1 MMSVTGCMDAGCALV
16 NAVGGVGGKVTN
28 RNEIGGTTLP
38 DLAPAQLTGKGV
50 PSSLAQP
57 APNSGAAGQLAA
69 PAFSEGKRAR
79 HSGYRHDWS
88 PEHDALVHLMIEG
101 VISTGEA
108 ARRVGVSA
116 VSIRYRARRLGLVKA
131 PLPALKGH
139 EELPE
144 RLTPAHGW
152 VPIAHKAD
160 RKWRLYDGAPVT
172 IIEAQ
177 DMVQAGIATTAQRRV
192 DGGFD
197 LLVRMR

>member
-1 MMSVTGCMDAGCALV
+1 MTAPTIIASSEA
-16 NAVGGVGGKVTN
+16 
-28 RNEIGGTTLP
+28 
-38 DLAPAQLTGKGV
+38 DLAPAQSTGRAS
-50 PSSLAQP
+50 SSLAQP

-101 VISTGEA
+101 TISTGEA

-116 VSIRYRARRLGLVKA
+116 VSIRYRATRLGLSKA

-144 RLTPAHGW
+144 RLTAAHGW
-152 VPIAHKAD
+152 VPIAHKAES
-160 RKWRLYDGAPVT
+160 KWIPLDGAPLT
-172 IIEAQ
+172 MHEAAALR
-177 DMVQAGIATTAQRRV
+177 DAGRAFTAHKRV

-197 LLVRMR
+197 FCVKVRT

>member
-1 MMSVTGCMDAGCALV
+1 
-16 NAVGGVGGKVTN
+16 
-28 RNEIGGTTLP
+28 
-38 DLAPAQLTGKGV
+38 
-50 PSSLAQP
+50 
-57 APNSGAAGQLAA
+57 
-69 PAFSEGKRAR
+69 
-79 HSGYRHDWS
+79 
-88 PEHDALVHLMIEG
+88 MIEG

-131 PLPALKGH
+131 PLPPLKGH
-139 EELPE
+139 ELPE

-160 RKWRLYDGAPVT
+160 RKWRPYDGAPVT

-197 LLVRMR
+197 LLVRMRT

>member
-1 MMSVTGCMDAGCALV
+1 MTAPTIIASSEA
-16 NAVGGVGGKVTN
+16 
-28 RNEIGGTTLP
+28 
-38 DLAPAQLTGKGV
+38 DLAPAQSTGMGV
-50 PSSLAQP
+50 HSSLAQP

-79 HSGYRHDWS
+79 HSGYRHDWP

-131 PLPALKGH
+131 PLPPLKGR
-139 EELPE
+139 ELPE

-152 VPIAHKAD
+152 VPICHKAES
-160 RKWRLYDGAPVT
+160 KWIPLDGAPLT
-172 IIEAQ
+172 MHEAAALR
-177 DMVQAGIATTAQRRV
+177 DAGRAFTAHKRV

-197 LLVRMR
+197 FCVKVRT

>member
-1 MMSVTGCMDAGCALV
+1 MDASTSPTGASTAPDAPSASCGARL
-16 NAVGGVGGKVTN
+16 N
-28 RNEIGGTTLP
+28 RISTNEIGRGSGDREL
-38 DLAPAQLTGKGV
+38 V
-50 PSSLAQP
+50 PPTSTDGSSL
-57 APNSGAAGQLAA
+57 NCGAAGQLAA
-69 PAFSEGKRAR
+69 PVFSEGRTR
-79 HSGYRHDWS
+79 NPGYRHDWP

-131 PLPALKGH
+131 PLPPLKGH
-139 EELPE
+139 ELPE

-160 RKWRLYDGAPVT
+160 RKWRPYDGAPVT

-197 LLVRMR
+197 LLVRMRT